1 MNNNQN
7 RCGCG
12 GQPTVMDIDRE
23 TKENTNFRKE
33 AWTGEHLQVT
43 LMCIPTNCDIGAEIH
58 EDTDQLVCIVQ
69 GVFSLSFM
77 PNSQRKK
84 RRAGLRDNKLRRDEM
99 FHVRRSE
106 GKRRRRLP
114 HPRRNLAQYNKQRKH
129 PAQGIFRIC
138 SAAPRGRNSPA
149 HQDLRL
155 LKIK

>member
-58 EDTDQLVCIVQ
+58 EDTCLLYTSDAADDKV
-69 GVFSLSFM
+69 
-77 PNSQRKK
+77 
-84 RRAGLRDNKLRRDEM
+84 RRDEM

-129 PAQGIFRIC
+129 PAQGIFHIR

>member
-33 AWTGEHLQVT
+33 AWTGEH
-43 LMCIPTNCDIGAEIH
+43 
-58 EDTDQLVCIVQ
+58 
-69 GVFSLSFM
+69 
-77 PNSQRKK
+77 
-84 RRAGLRDNKLRRDEM
+84 RAGLRDNKLRRDEM

-129 PAQGIFRIC
+129 PAQGIFRIR

>member
-69 GVFSLSFM
+69 GCATISFGATKCSM
-77 PNSQRKK
+77 CD
-84 RRAGLRDNKLRRDEM
+84 G
-99 FHVRRSE
+99 
-106 GKRRRRLP
+106 
-114 HPRRNLAQYNKQRKH
+114 QRKH
-129 PAQGIFRIC
+129 PAQGIFRIR

>member
-69 GVFSLSFM
+69 GCATIAS
-77 PNSQRKK
+77 
-84 RRAGLRDNKLRRDEM
+84 A
-99 FHVRRSE
+99 
-106 GKRRRRLP
+106 
-114 HPRRNLAQYNKQRKH
+114 RRNVPCATVRGQTAAT
-129 PAQGIFRIC
+129 PA
-138 SAAPRGRNSPA
+138 SSPPEPGT
-149 HQDLRL
+149 
-155 LKIK
+155 I

>member
-69 GVFSLSFM
+69 GCATISFGAT
-77 PNSQRKK
+77 K
-84 RRAGLRDNKLRRDEM
+84 
-99 FHVRRSE
+99 
-106 GKRRRRLP
+106 
-114 HPRRNLAQYNKQRKH
+114 
-129 PAQGIFRIC
+129 C
-138 SAAPRGRNSPA
+138 SMCDG
-149 HQDLRL
+149 
-155 LKIK
+155 

>member
-33 AWTGEHLQVT
+33 AWTGEHLQIT

-69 GVFSLSFM
+69 GCATIS
-77 PNSQRKK
+77 
-84 RRAGLRDNKLRRDEM
+84 
-99 FHVRRSE
+99 
-106 GKRRRRLP
+106 
-114 HPRRNLAQYNKQRKH
+114 
-129 PAQGIFRIC
+129 FRIR

>member
-33 AWTGEHLQVT
+33 AWTGEHLQIT

-69 GVFSLSFM
+69 GCATISFGATKCSM
-77 PNSQRKK
+77 CDGQRANGGDACLIPAGTWHNITNS
-84 RRAGLRDNKLRRDEM
+84 GNIPL
-99 FHVRRSE
+99 
-106 GKRRRRLP
+106 
-114 HPRRNLAQYNKQRKH
+114 
-129 PAQGIFRIC
+129 IFRIR

>member
-69 GVFSLSFM
+69 GCATISFGATKCSM
-77 PNSQRKK
+77 CDGQRANGGDACLIPAGTWHNITNS
-84 RRAGLRDNKLRRDEM
+84 G
-99 FHVRRSE
+99 SI
-106 GKRRRRLP
+106 
-114 HPRRNLAQYNKQRKH
+114 
-129 PAQGIFRIC
+129 QGIFRIR